1 MFMRYI
7 IKILLNPILLFIL
20 MVSAHAQDSQF
31 MLGTHYKQLSPT
43 QPTSSSPTQ
52 IEVAEIFWYG
62 CPHCYTFDPYIED
75 WRTDLADDVNFIRV
89 PAVWNPVLQAHA
101 KAYYTAE
108 TLGVLDQV
116 HTEIFREIH
125 VNRNNLSDND
135 SLQTFFAR
143 YGIMPDNF
151 DQTFESFAVFTKMQ
165 RADELSRRYK
175 IASVPTVVIN
185 GKYVTDAGMAGDYPS
200 LLRLVNELIIKERS
214 EQ

>member
-1 MFMRYI
+1 M
-7 IKILLNPILLFIL
+7 
-20 MVSAHAQDSQF
+20 
-31 MLGTHYKQLSPT
+31 
-43 QPTSSSPTQ
+43 
-52 IEVAEIFWYG
+52 
-62 CPHCYTFDPYIED
+62 
-75 WRTDLADDVNFIRV
+75 

-143 YGIMPDNF
+143 YGVMPDNF